1 MGLPGVKFPG
11 LGTPGPKNMSGTSKA
26 KAASP
31 THEFASVASAVDCKF
46 PPSRLLGVVGQ
57 WPWSNLRFPINPNS
71 RSRPRP
77 LFWESRF
84 SSGAYVPESVPP

>member
-46 PPSRLLGVVGQ
+46 PPSGPVGWTMAVVSNSEFKIEAAPALLGK
-57 WPWSNLRFPINPNS
+57 
-71 RSRPRP
+71 
-77 LFWESRF
+77 
-84 SSGAYVPESVPP
+84 SVFQRGICP